1 MNDQPTNDDLTLD
14 SCGEKFFGPSE
25 FLGDSICQN
34 CNLTFDNNEQLTSH
48 SCIKQEE
55 QDSKENQVNIFE
67 PAPGQLLDVKI
78 EEKFD
83 ADENKP
89 LKVKKTRRKTKKGV
103 SLIDFPTLPS
113 HLMENYH
120 DLELSEEFLINILK
134 YVDELCNTISNGD
147 PILERTMIINQNLI
161 NSVSF
166 YRSVLDDVKNKP
178 EDIEYFDENEALS
191 DHDQGVQ
198 FNTQYNSIEISS
210 GKKDIPL

>member
-14 SCGEKFFGPSE
+14 SCGEKKVGPSE
-25 FLGDSICQN
+25 FELSSHESSICQN
-34 CNLTFDNNEQLTSH
+34 CNLTFENNEQLTSH

-67 PAPGQLLDVKI
+67 PALGQLLDVKI
-78 EEKFD
+78 EEKND
-83 ADENKP
+83 ETDENKP
-89 LKVKKTRRKTKKGV
+89 LKVKKTRKKTKKGV

-166 YRSVLDDVKNKP
+166 YRSVLEDVKNKP
-178 EDIEYFDENEALS
+178 EDMEYFNENEALS
-191 DHDQGVQ
+191 DNDQGVQ
-198 FNTQYNSIEISS
+198 FNTQN
-210 GKKDIPL
+210 LALAF

>member
-14 SCGEKFFGPSE
+14 SCGEKKFGPTE
-25 FLGDSICQN
+25 FELNSHGGSICQN
-34 CNLTFDNNEQLTSH
+34 CNLTFENNEQLTSH

-67 PAPGQLLDVKI
+67 PALGQLLDVKI
-78 EEKFD
+78 EEKND
-83 ADENKP
+83 ETDENKP
-89 LKVKKTRRKTKKGV
+89 LKVKKTRKKTKKGV

-166 YRSVLDDVKNKP
+166 YRSVLEDVKNKP
-178 EDIEYFDENEALS
+178 EDMEYFNENEALS

-198 FNTQYNSIEISS
+198 FNAQN
-210 GKKDIPL
+210 LALAL